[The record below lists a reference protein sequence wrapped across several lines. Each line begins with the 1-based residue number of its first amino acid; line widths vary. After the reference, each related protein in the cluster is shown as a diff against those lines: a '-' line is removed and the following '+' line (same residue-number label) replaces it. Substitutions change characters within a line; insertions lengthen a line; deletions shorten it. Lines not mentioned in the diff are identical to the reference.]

1 MTPILE
7 HLGVFICAAL
17 VDALWVMWIHY
28 SERNNAALSALV
40 SMILAG
46 FTLAGMGSA
55 IRDIAFAPAYVAGL
69 GVGSYAAVAWKARRA
84 RLTAVRERG
93 ALRAVR

>member
-17 VDALWVMWIHY
+17 VDALWVAWIHY
-28 SERNNAALSALV
+28 SERNRPDLSALV
-40 SMILAG
+40 SMVLAG

-55 IRDIAFAPAYVAGL
+55 IRDLTFAPAYVAGL
-69 GVGSYAAVAWKARRA
+69 GVGSYVAVWWKARRA
-84 RLTAVRERG
+84 RATLAAKG
-93 ALRAVR
+93 LRAVR